1 MRKTGRVT
9 GGRIAACHREW
20 DSDIE
25 PTAEHGGAAQQR
37 RRARGVSGGELTLL
51 VLMREFSP

>member
-25 PTAEHGGAAQQR
+25 PTEGGFR
-37 RRARGVSGGELTLL
+37 GELTLL